1 MGIASLVA
9 TGRHEVLERI
19 PNEIFNLW
27 TDVLFEVRESLQ
39 LAKDAEDG
47 LVKDMKDH
55 VYVI

>member
-27 TDVLFEVRESLQ
+27 TDVLYEVQENLQ

-55 VYVI
+55 VFAV